1 MKATRAWLGRLS
13 LILTV
18 ATLLATLCT
27 GFAVWYEIQFTN
39 NTPPEGNQGLKMHSY
54 AIDDSSVVG
63 VTMKQNGMSVFN
75 YSATSFTAGGAET
88 NEGSI
93 SVTYVIDKD
102 ALFGD
107 TSSTTLVFTLSYLHA
122 GSQTPETP
130 ENKTLFNPELAAGQ
144 SMEVGATVNG
154 ANATLTRTGA
164 ALSVE
169 TTLDKADCPEEITV
183 VYTFRIPSDNGN
195 FRKVFG
201 KYLYYERPNT
211 DGVTET
217 TTFISTVTRKA

>member
-18 ATLLATLCT
+18 AALLATLCT

-39 NTPPEGNQGLKMHSY
+39 DTLPEGNRGLKMHSY

-63 VTMKQNGMSVFN
+63 VSMKQNGMSVFN

-107 TSSTTLVFTLSYLHA
+107 TSSTTLIFTLSYLHA
-122 GSQTPETP
+122 GSE
-130 ENKTLFNPELAAGQ
+130 TLFNPELAAGQ

-169 TTLDKADCPEEITV
+169 TTLEKAGCPEEITV
-183 VYTFRIPSDNGN
+183 VYTFRIPNENGN

-211 DGVTET
+211 DGVPET